1 MLKLLDG
8 IKVLDLTRL
17 LPGPL
22 CTMYLAELGAEVIK
36 IDPEKDY
43 AKNISRYAYLQLNHN
58 KTSQPMSRFLEL
70 VKESH
75 VVVESFRPG
84 VAQNLGIDFE
94 SLKKINPSLVYCSI
108 TGYGQTGPYKDLPG
122 HDINYLA
129 YAGILDQMGTAEKP
143 ALSNFQIADLAGG
156 SLSACVGILSAIIS
170 SQKNKS
176 AHFIDISMLDC
187 VMGLN
192 QVALATYQAKNKDIP
207 RNQDLLNGGF
217 PFYSVYE
224 TSDHRFIALGA
235 LEEKFWKNFC
245 EAVQR
250 PEWISWHSGEKKN
263 YATYREEIASL
274 FKTKSMRD
282 WEQLLQDKECCVSP
296 VLNMSEAIQ
305 NPQVLSRGL
314 VQKKLSEEDGEFLTF
329 RFPVKFY

>member
-1 MLKLLDG
+1 MLKLLNG

-43 AKNISRYAYLQLNHN
+43 TKDISKHTYLQLNHN
-58 KTSQPMSRFLEL
+58 KKTGPMSEFHKL

-84 VAQNLGIDFE
+84 IALKLGIDFE
-94 SLKKINPSLVYCSI
+94 SLKKINPSIVYCSI

-129 YAGILDQMGTAEKP
+129 YAGILDQMGTKDSP
-143 ALSNFQIADLAGG
+143 ALSNFQIADIAGG

-170 SQKNKS
+170 SQKS
-176 AHFIDISMLDC
+176 QTAHYIDVSMLDC

-192 QVALATYQAKNKDIP
+192 QVALATYQENKKDIP
-207 RNQDLLNGGF
+207 RGQDLLNGGF
-217 PFYSVYE
+217 PFYSIYE
-224 TSDHRFIALGA
+224 TSDNRFMALGA

-245 EAVQR
+245 EAVGK
-250 PEWISWHSGEKKN
+250 EDWINWHSAKPDPQHKK
-263 YATYREEIASL
+263 EIASL
-274 FKTKSMRD
+274 FRTKTMREWD
-282 WEQLLQDKECCVSP
+282 ELLHDKECCVSP

-305 NPQVLSRGL
+305 NPQVVSRGF
-314 VQKKLSEEDGEFLTF
+314 VQKKMSDTDGEYLTF
-329 RFPVKFY
+329 GLPLKFY

>member
-43 AKNISRYAYLQLNHN
+43 TKDISRHAFLQLNQH
-58 KTSQPMSRFLEL
+58 KKSEVMDRFLEL
-70 VKESH
+70 VKDSH

-84 VAQNLGIDFE
+84 VTQKLGIDFE
-94 SLKKINPSLVYCSI
+94 SVKKINPSIVYCSI

-129 YAGILDQMGTAEKP
+129 YSGILDQMGTDERP

-170 SQKNKS
+170 SQKNKF

-192 QVALATYQAKNKDIP
+192 QVALATYQAKQKDIP

-217 PFYSVYE
+217 PFYSLYE
-224 TSDHRFIALGA
+224 TSDKRFIALGA

-245 EAVQR
+245 QAIQK
-250 PEWISWHSGEKKN
+250 PEWISWHSAKPDPQ
-263 YATYREEIASL
+263 YREAIASL
-274 FKTKSMRD
+274 FKTKTMRD

-296 VLNMSEAIQ
+296 VLNMSEALQ
-305 NPQVLSRGL
+305 NPQIVSRGM
-314 VQKKLSEEDGEFLTF
+314 VQTKTSENDEEFLTF
-329 RFPVKFY
+329 QFPVKFY